1 MRCRLNSNQR
11 VHTQKTRFLW
21 MNCGL
26 VNIEGIL
33 PLESLS
39 ADVTSVEEHARKMDC
54 LEVVFN
60 FGRQF
65 GLENIADGTMVF
77 LHRRIAHNVLCQVL
91 RAQRA

>member
-1 MRCRLNSNQR
+1 
-11 VHTQKTRFLW
+11 

-26 VNIEGIL
+26 VNIEGVL

-39 ADVTSVEEHARKMDC
+39 ADVTVVEEHAGEMDC

-65 GLENIADGTMVF
+65 GLENIADGAMVF
-77 LHRRIAHNVLCQVL
+77 LHRRIADNVLCQVL

>member
-1 MRCRLNSNQR
+1 
-11 VHTQKTRFLW
+11 

-54 LEVVFN
+54 LEVIFN